1 MQFSKLTSLFV
12 LAAATAVQAV
22 NVLVEV
28 SGNPISAPTAGDVVT
43 AGEPVTIVWNPTSE
57 GEVTLVLRKGDSN
70 ALETLD
76 TIAED
81 IDNSGTYTWTPSD
94 DLVAS
99 DDYAIEIR
107 WGDDEDYESNYSPK
121 FVVDSDVTEASST
134 TSAATST
141 ATETATETDESTT
154 ATATETETSTET
166 STLVTST
173 TKSAGGNATS
183 TRGPK
188 PTGDGEV
195 PEEGAAGKVGISALA
210 VIAAAVALL
219 A

>member
-1 MQFSKLTSLFV
+1 MQFSKLTTLLT

-28 SGNPISAPTAGDVVT
+28 AGNPISAPTAGDTVE
-43 AGEPVTIVWNPTSE
+43 AGKPVEIVWNPTTE
-57 GEVTLVLRKGDSN
+57 GDVTLVLRRGDEN

-81 IDNSGTYTWTPSD
+81 IENSGTYTWTPSD
-94 DLVAS
+94 ELVAS

-107 WGDDEDYESNYSPK
+107 WGAADDYESNYSPK
-121 FVVDSDVTEASST
+121 FIVDSEVTEVSV
-134 TSAATST
+134 TST
-141 ATETATETDESTT
+141 ATTTSTVTDASTTATVTETATETD
-154 ATATETETSTET
+154 TET

-173 TKSAGGNATS
+173 TKAAGNTTATKTGGS
-183 TRGPK
+183 K
-188 PTGDGEV
+188 PTDEV
-195 PEEGAAGKVGISALA
+195 EIPEEGGAAGKAGISVLA
-210 VIAAAVALL
+210 VVVAAVAYF

>member
-28 SGNPISAPTAGDVVT
+28 SGNPISAPTAGDVVP
-43 AGEPVTIVWNPTSE
+43 AGEPVTIVWNPTTE

-81 IDNSGTYTWTPSD
+81 IDNTGTYTWTPSE
-94 DLVAS
+94 DLVAG
-99 DDYAIEIR
+99 DDYAVEIR
-107 WGDDEDYESNYSPK
+107 WGDDEDYSSNYSPK
-121 FVVDSDVTEASST
+121 FVVDSDVTEAST
-134 TSAATST
+134 TSSAASST
-141 ATETATETDESTT
+141 ATETATETDEST
-154 ATATETETSTET
+154 TATETETSTET

-173 TKSAGGNATS
+173 TKSAGDNATS

-188 PTGDGEV
+188 PTDDGEV
-195 PEEGAAGKVGISALA
+195 PEEGAAGKAGISALA